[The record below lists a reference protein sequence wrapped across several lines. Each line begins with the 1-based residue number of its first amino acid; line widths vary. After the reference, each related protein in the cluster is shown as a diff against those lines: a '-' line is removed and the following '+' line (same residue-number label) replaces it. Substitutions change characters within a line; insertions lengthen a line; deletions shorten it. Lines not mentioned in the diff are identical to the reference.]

1 MALPSRAYLATPVA
15 LVLLT
20 GCVAPL
26 MILIVF
32 SFFDV
37 DLDTYSLVPAF
48 LPRAWAELIS
58 KPLYAQLI
66 GKAVVHGIGTA
77 CLAAICGYP
86 IALALARVPVQWRGV
101 AGVVLLTPLYTGEI
115 VRIYAW
121 RIVLG
126 AEGMV
131 NATLQGL
138 HLIDKPLQF
147 LLFTPFTTHLV
158 LLYNNLPFMVLALW
172 ISVSLVDQ
180 RLIEAARDLGAYP
193 WQAFLR
199 ITLPLTLPGLSVGL
213 FAVFALAAG
222 DMMTPMMLGG
232 TSGATAMGMID
243 TLFGTAFDW
252 PLASA
257 LALAL
262 LFTLFGL
269 TVVGFTLLFASKTAR
284 AVLKGIN
291 A

>member
-1 MALPSRAYLATPVA
+1 MVLPLRALLAAPVA
-15 LVLLT
+15 LVLVV
-20 GCVAPL
+20 GCIAPL
-26 MILIVF
+26 LILVAF

-48 LPRAWAELIS
+48 QSRAWMELVS

-66 GKAVVHGIGTA
+66 GKAVVHGVGTA
-77 CLAAICGYP
+77 CLAAIAAYP
-86 IALALARVPVQWRGV
+86 IALALVRVPPAWRGV

-121 RIVLG
+121 RVVLG
-126 AEGMV
+126 AEGLV
-131 NATLQGL
+131 NAVLQGL
-138 HLIDKPLQF
+138 HLIEKPLQF
-147 LLFTPFTTHLV
+147 LLFSPFTTHLV

-172 ISVSLVDQ
+172 ISVSLVDE

-193 WQAFLR
+193 WQAFFR

-222 DMMTPMMLGG
+222 DMMTPSLLGG

-262 LFTLFGL
+262 LVTLFGL
-269 TVVGFTLLFASKTAR
+269 TVVGFSLLFASRTAR
-284 AVLKGIN
+284 SVIRGIGT
-291 A
+291 